1 MSNPSPTSVAK
12 LRVDQVG
19 SLLRPQKIKDVYARH
34 GNGEAGDEEMR
45 RIQDESIQGLIA
57 HQETRQD
64 FFASRRNDNCCRSSR
79 FL

>member
-34 GNGEAGDEEMR
+34 GNGEAGDEELR
-45 RIQDESIQGLIA
+45 QFPDEPIEELIA
-57 HQETRQD
+57 LQERTACRSPRAR
-64 FFASRRNDNCCRSSR
+64 FLRFASK
-79 FL
+79 